1 MDMKNIL
8 IFALI
13 GAVCML
19 VVTGGYLSMSNVDP
33 DTEKL
38 AMGAALGGAI
48 GSAVSYFTGAEVPEP
63 AKIMAAMTGGSLA
76 GPEMKIGL
84 PTF

>member
-8 IFALI
+8 IFAVV

-19 VVTGGYLSMSNVDP
+19 VITGGYLSMSDVEP

-48 GSAVSYFTGAEVPEP
+48 GSAVSYFTGAEMPEP
-63 AKIMAAMTGGSLA
+63 TKIMAAMTGGSLS
-76 GPEMKIGL
+76 GQEMKVGL

>member
-1 MDMKNIL
+1 MKNIL

-19 VVTGGYLSMSNVDP
+19 VITGGYLSMSDVEP

-38 AMGAALGGAI
+38 VTGAAIGGAL
-48 GSAVSYFTGAEVPEP
+48 GSALSYFTGAEVPEP
-63 AKIMAAMTGGSLA
+63 AKIMSVMTGGALS
-76 GPEMKIGL
+76 GPEMKVGL

>member
-8 IFALI
+8 IFALV

-19 VVTGGYLSMSNVDP
+19 VITGGYLSMSDVEP

-48 GSAVSYFTGAEVPEP
+48 GSAVSYFTGAEMPEP
-63 AKIMAAMTGGSLA
+63 TKIMAAMTGGSLS
-76 GPEMKIGL
+76 GQEMKVGL
-84 PTF
+84 PSF

>member
-19 VVTGGYLSMSNVDP
+19 VITGGYLSMSDMEP
-33 DTEKL
+33 DTGNL
-38 AMGAALGGAI
+38 AMGAAVGGAI

-63 AKIMAAMTGGSLA
+63 AKIIEAVTGGSLS
-76 GPEMKIGL
+76 GPEMKVGL

>member
-8 IFALI
+8 IFAVV

-19 VVTGGYLSMSNVDP
+19 VITGGYLSMSDVEP
-33 DTEKL
+33 DAEKL
-38 AMGAALGGAI
+38 AMGAALGGAL
-48 GSAVSYFTGAEVPEP
+48 GSAVSYFTGAEMPEP
-63 AKIMAAMTGGSLA
+63 SKIIGNMIGGSNDHQ
-76 GPEMKIGL
+76 MKVGL

>member
-19 VVTGGYLSMSNVDP
+19 VVTGGYLSMSDIDT

-38 AMGAALGGAI
+38 AMGAAFGGAL
-48 GSAVSYFTGAEVPEP
+48 GSAVSYFTGAEMPEP
-63 AKIMAAMTGGSLA
+63 AKIMAAMTGGSLS
-76 GPEMKIGL
+76 GPEMKVGL
-84 PTF
+84 PSF

>member
-8 IFALI
+8 VFALI
-13 GAVCML
+13 GAVCMM
-19 VVTGGYLSMSNVDP
+19 VVTGGYLSMSDVEP

-63 AKIMAAMTGGSLA
+63 AKIVAAMTGGALA
-76 GPEMKIGL
+76 GPEMKVGL